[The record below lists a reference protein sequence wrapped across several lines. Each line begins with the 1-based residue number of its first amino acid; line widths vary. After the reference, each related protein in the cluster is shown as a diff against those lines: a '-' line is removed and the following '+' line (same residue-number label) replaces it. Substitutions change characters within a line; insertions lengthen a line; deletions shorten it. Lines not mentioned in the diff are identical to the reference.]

1 MSDFNISFPI
11 DMIKREQRI
20 VVGIA
25 TADNI
30 DKAGDIVDFEASKE
44 AFANWGGNIREMH
57 APIAVGKAVSYEPVV
72 ITGADGTSY
81 NAVKVEAYI
90 SKGAEDTWQK
100 VLDGTLRSF
109 SIGGKVIE
117 KSASADKFFRGKP
130 VNIIKKYVLGELSL
144 VDNPANALAIIDI
157 IKMNDDG
164 LLKYALDCD
173 LDCQLAKAKQPLKD
187 PKGGLTAAG
196 RRHFKE
202 TEGANLKPGVRGAA
216 NTPEKMRRK
225 GSFLTR
231 FFTNPSGPMKKPNG
245 EPTRLAL
252 SAAAWGE
259 PVPQDM
265 ADAAR
270 LAAKGRRLLERYA
283 NSKKK
288 GFLEND
294 FDEDLLD
301 VVLELMKD
309 QGCDCGCN
317 SCEDVEKD
325 ASVTT
330 ENAESK
336 YPARNGIISPTV
348 PPFPSGSPKFKPKKK
363 VKKEDLSCGEGY
375 HQEGEKKGKDGSM
388 VPNCVP
394 NNPTEKTTKS
404 EMFSQDDELFGTI
417 KEMIEKMD
425 SIIQQDSE
433 LQLNNTYDKI
443 SDMNEQEIS
452 KLSLLKKFIGWL
464 VPDVAEETTSTSV
477 EVSGDTQE
485 EEMDI
490 NVLKDALSA
499 VVDEKLASF
508 ATSIKEEVEA
518 SVQEKIEAVAKG
530 FEVQST
536 ELQQKLETAELALA
550 EQTEKVEAFAAAGA
564 VKKSVDPEDDE
575 EVAEEALAKSA
586 PTSFWRNTYL
596 PQELINSLGYRS

>member
-72 ITGADGTSY
+72 ITAADGTTY

-216 NTPEKMRRK
+216 DTPEKLRRK

-270 LAAKGRRLLERYA
+270 LAAKGRRMLERYA

-288 GFLEND
+288 GFFEDD
-294 FDEDLLD
+294 FNEDLLNA
-301 VVLELMKD
+301 VLKLMGD
-309 QGCDCGCN
+309 EGCECGCN
-317 SCEDVEKD
+317 TCEDVEKQT
-325 ASVTT
+325 SVTT

-336 YPARNGIISPTV
+336 YPSRNGIKSPTV
-348 PPFPSGSPKFKPKKK
+348 PPFPSGAPKFKPKKK
-363 VKKEDLSCGEGY
+363 MKKEEDTCLEGF
-375 HQEGEKKGKDGSM
+375 HQEGEKMGKDGDM

-394 NNPTEKTTKS
+394 DKPNEKVTKS
-404 EMFSQDDELFGTI
+404 DIISQDDESFGTI

-530 FEVQST
+530 FEVQSA

-550 EQTEKVEAFAAAGA
+550 EQTEKVEAFASAGA

-575 EVAEEALAKSA
+575 EVAEEAIAKSA
-586 PTSFWRNTYL
+586 PTSFWKNTYL
-596 PQELINSLGYRS
+596 PQELISSLGYRS